1 VFKTCAAVVGAL
13 AGIAAVAAVA
23 TAQQPVPTVAVTAS
37 PTAVAVQ
44 PAGPLAAGPTH
55 FQINRAQNR
64 NGLSVYFALLV
75 PGVSLQDLQ
84 AALLRDDR
92 TRGSQ
97 SLGMVSIQ
105 SSVAFSGTET
115 RKDVTFT
122 LKPGLSYVM
131 VTEPDAQN
139 DRPPASRGFGTFA
152 TGAQAS
158 GATAPQPNAT
168 VRMVDLRFRGSATLP
183 RRGVVRV
190 ENFGAGPHIAIAFPL
205 RSSVTSAQF
214 GRALRSN
221 SEQAIGRLVAG
232 QPVALQNVLS
242 GGGTSNDQTVSFA
255 RSGKYGLVCFVN
267 EHNRLGMYR
276 LVNVR

>member
-1 VFKTCAAVVGAL
+1 VFKTCAAVGGAL
-13 AGIAAVAAVA
+13 AIIAAVAAVA
-23 TAQQPVPTVAVTAS
+23 MAQQPVPTVAVTAS

-55 FQINRAQNR
+55 FQINRAASR
-64 NGLSVYFALLV
+64 TGLSVYFALLV

-84 AALLRDDR
+84 AALRRDDR

-105 SSVAFSGTET
+105 SSVSFSGSDT

-122 LKPGLSYVM
+122 IKPGLTYVM
-131 VTEPDAQN
+131 VTEPDAQGDN
-139 DRPPASRGFGTFA
+139 PPASRGVGTFA
-152 TGAQAS
+152 VGAQAN

-183 RRGVVRV
+183 RHGVVRV

-205 RSSVTSAQF
+205 RSSVTTAQF

-221 SEQAIGRLVAG
+221 SNRALGRLVAG
-232 QPVALQNVLS
+232 EPVALQNVLS
-242 GGGTSNDQTVSFA
+242 GGGNSNDQTVSFA
-255 RSGKYGLVCFVN
+255 RSGKYALVCFVDQ
-267 EHNRLGMYR
+267 HNVLGMYR
-276 LVNVR
+276 LVTVR